1 MSVIPWN
8 VMCYSVFFL
17 LLLFRYFSPPSRNPL
32 SLLLPFTFRFV
43 ITDIENRRQIAIFE
57 HARVCVWERVCDFQ
71 PHTMIAKNI
80 LPFIHPL
87 SPRSTSASTSTH
99 RSSGSIF
106 TEKSMGNF
114 HPNHW
119 HVYFSKHIKPF
130 HYYWLTRS
138 QTLMLEIW
146 KREQL

>member
-17 LLLFRYFSPPSRNPL
+17 MLLFRYFSPPPCNPL

-80 LPFIHPL
+80 LPFIHP
-87 SPRSTSASTSTH
+87 
-99 RSSGSIF
+99 
-106 TEKSMGNF
+106 F
-114 HPNHW
+114 HPAPHPHPHPRIAAAAASSRKSQWATFIRIIDMCTFQKTSNH
-119 HVYFSKHIKPF
+119 FIIIDSLDRKH
-130 HYYWLTRS
+130 
-138 QTLMLEIW
+138 
-146 KREQL
+146 